1 MFFVLLK
8 LVPALQISSL
18 THNPVRPTSGK
29 AGKARYLPELHNTS
43 KIVGENLNLPSHSSF
58 LNGYRV

>member
-1 MFFVLLK
+1 MSENK
-8 LVPALQISSL
+8 LAPIKD
-18 THNPVRPTSGK
+18 PSGDS
-29 AGKARYLPELHNTS
+29 AFERENASRVTGQYLPELHNTS

>member
-18 THNPVRPTSGK
+18 THNPVRPTS
-29 AGKARYLPELHNTS
+29 GKARYLPELHNTS